1 MNIHSDLK
9 EWHYSLFL
17 NHCLLLFGKKKKI
30 KQFEALFRDIA
41 MEIKYHLNIITLKTK
56 STPSVEMVG
65 VG

>member
-17 NHCLLLFGKKKKI
+17 NHCLLLFGKKKI

-41 MEIKYHLNIITLKTK
+41 MEVKYHLNIIILKTK